1 MTAGAAWTTQSERSN
16 QAMLRLMTWISLR
29 LGRRVA
35 RVVLVGIAAYF
46 VAFAPRARR
55 ASRDY
60 LSRALGRRAG
70 LRDAWRHM
78 FSFAAT
84 VHDRVYL
91 LNDRFDLF
99 DIRLQGAELVD
110 AALADGRGVLLVGAH
125 LGSFEVLRALSRRR
139 GGMRVC
145 MMMYEDNA
153 RKINAALQAI
163 NPHASHDIIALGRP
177 DAMLR
182 LSEALDSGAVVGLL
196 ADRTLHGDGSVQLP
210 LLGTP
215 APWPLGPWRIA
226 ALLRRPVLLAVGLY
240 RGGNRYDV
248 TFSQLADF
256 SITARAQRDAA
267 MRAAAAAYAAAV
279 QQYCLDAPYNW
290 FNFYDFWTTPSSPQ
304 PAR

>member
-1 MTAGAAWTTQSERSN
+1 MNARPDWTRHGERSN

-46 VAFAPRARR
+46 VAFAPRARS

-60 LSRALGRRAG
+60 LRRALGRRAG
-70 LRDAWRHM
+70 LRDCLRHM
-78 FSFAAT
+78 FRFAAT
-84 VHDRVYL
+84 IHDRVYL

-110 AALADGRGVLLVGAH
+110 AALADGRGALLVGAH
-125 LGSFEVLRALSRRR
+125 LGSFEVLRALSRQR

-163 NPHASHDIIALGRP
+163 NPRANHDIIALGRP
-177 DAMLR
+177 DSMLR
-182 LSEALDSGAVVGLL
+182 LDAALASGAVVGLL
-196 ADRTLHGDGSVQLP
+196 ADRTLHGDGTVELP
-210 LLGTP
+210 LLGAP

-248 TFSQLADF
+248 VFSRIADF
-256 SITARAQRDAA
+256 SATTRAGRDAA
-267 MRAAAAAYAAAV
+267 MRDAAAAYASAV

-290 FNFYDFWTTPSSPQ
+290 FNFYDFWTAPSPPP